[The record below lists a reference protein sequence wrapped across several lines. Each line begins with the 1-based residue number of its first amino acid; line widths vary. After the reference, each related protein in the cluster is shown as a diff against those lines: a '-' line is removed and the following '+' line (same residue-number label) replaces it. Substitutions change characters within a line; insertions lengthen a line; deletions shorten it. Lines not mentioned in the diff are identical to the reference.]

1 MFDFISWKLLWYAIL
16 CVYVPACL
24 GLIVVVLLQKGKGV
38 GFAGAF
44 GAGGGSDTVFGPRSS
59 KSLPQRLTYV
69 MAGLFMFLALVMSML
84 TDKVER
90 GVAPELESDPE
101 AKAAS
106 VIEAALTEELDG
118 TEEATPVPVA
128 ETPEEA
134 ADAEDVADG
143 TAPTADAP
151 EEAADAETPAPSN

>member
-101 AKAAS
+101 AKAAAS
-106 VIEAALTEELDG
+106 VIGAALTEELDG
-118 TEEATPVPVA
+118 TEEATPAPVA

-134 ADAEDVADG
+134 A
-143 TAPTADAP
+143 P
-151 EEAADAETPAPSN
+151 AETPAPSN